1 MSETLLPLGT
11 VVKLK
16 DQTELII
23 ATLSL
28 AMSFTLVSDYSPL
41 QRQKIIKQ
49 LEEEYAYCV
58 KIYHAISGLG
68 KILRCVV
75 R

>member
-1 MSETLLPLGT
+1 MSETLLPLES
-11 VVKLK
+11 VIKLK

-49 LEEEYAYCV
+49 LEEEYA
-58 KIYHAISGLG
+58 
-68 KILRCVV
+68 
-75 R
+75 

>member
-16 DQTELII
+16 DQTELTI

-49 LEEEYAYCV
+49 LEEEYA
-58 KIYHAISGLG
+58 
-68 KILRCVV
+68 
-75 R
+75 